1 MQTWATRISDL
12 TSRGMTY
19 AEIGERIGLAPST
32 VGDLASGRS
41 KSPRGEAAIR
51 LNDLHRE
58 RAGNPKQ
65 AARERHRP
73 TAASAGATAEAAE
86 VVLTRKAS

>member
-12 TSRGMTY
+12 TSRGLTY
-19 AEIGERIGLAPST
+19 ADIGERIGLAPST
-32 VGDLASGRS
+32 VGDLATGRS

-58 RAGNPKQ
+58 RMAEAK
-65 AARERHRP
+65 RERHRP
-73 TAASAGATAEAAE
+73 TAASAGATAETAE

>member
-19 AEIGERIGLAPST
+19 AEIGEQIGLAPST
-32 VGDLASGRS
+32 IGDLASGRS

-58 RAGNPKQ
+58 RMTAPVEDQ
-65 AARERHRP
+65 HERHRP
-73 TAASAGATAEAAE
+73 TAASAGATAEATEA
-86 VVLTRKAS
+86 VLTSRVA

>member
-51 LNDLHRE
+51 LNDLHRQRMNQRVE
-58 RAGNPKQ
+58 DQHEP
-65 AARERHRP
+65 HR
-73 TAASAGATAEAAE
+73 TSAASAGATAEAAQ
-86 VVLTRKAS
+86 VVLTRAG